1 MQKGAKKYFPAL
13 LFNFNWLS
21 CFVLFLDFTE
31 PSSLQPTPTTYLR
44 TYVDL
49 SCWRQ
54 FHFSIATREPVNG
67 HKDCWKPETSL
78 RLTNIH
84 SFIVLM
90 LFWACTAIH
99 TYYFLTASFIKVSTL
114 NYWDIYCLIHIFKPS
129 SYLDNG
135 KIYLADPCRLI
146 GSLIFSFFLCNQH
159 DFFSRE
165 TTDENA
171 TTKKDFSNSIWICHI
186 LVWKKSWSCC
196 VLTSNPDTSFT
207 LSNIKRIHWSWLINN
222 SR

>member
-67 HKDCWKPETSL
+67 HKDCWKPETRL

-207 LSNIKRIHWSWLINN
+207 VSNIKRIHWSWLINN

>member
-146 GSLIFSFFLCNQH
+146 GSLIFFFFPLQSTWFFFTWDYWWKCHDEERLFKLNLNLSHRGMKKIVVLLCFNFEPWH
-159 DFFSRE
+159 
-165 TTDENA
+165 
-171 TTKKDFSNSIWICHI
+171 
-186 LVWKKSWSCC
+186 V
-196 VLTSNPDTSFT
+196 
-207 LSNIKRIHWSWLINN
+207 IHSVKY
-222 SR
+222 

>member
-21 CFVLFLDFTE
+21 CFLLFLDFTE

-67 HKDCWKPETSL
+67 HKDCWKQETSL

-90 LFWACTAIH
+90 LFWARAAIH

-129 SYLDNG
+129 SYLDIG
-135 KIYLADPCRLI
+135 KIHLADPC
-146 GSLIFSFFLCNQH
+146 GSLDPWSSLSSSAINMIFFHVKLLMKMPRRRKTFQTQFESV
-159 DFFSRE
+159 
-165 TTDENA
+165 T
-171 TTKKDFSNSIWICHI
+171 
-186 LVWKKSWSCC
+186 SWYEKNRGLA
-196 VLTSNPDTSFT
+196 VF
-207 LSNIKRIHWSWLINN
+207 
-222 SR
+222 